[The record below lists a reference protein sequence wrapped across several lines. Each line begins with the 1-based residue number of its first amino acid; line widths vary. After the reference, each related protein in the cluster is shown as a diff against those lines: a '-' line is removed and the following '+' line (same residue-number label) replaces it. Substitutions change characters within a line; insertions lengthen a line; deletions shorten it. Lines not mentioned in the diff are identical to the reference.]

1 MADET
6 EDAPVGLVS
15 RLLDKVSTRH
25 WILFAGAVLLAIA
38 GLFGGLATV
47 HKEEPELPMLSVGE
61 EYAGAQ
67 FSVAVQKLEL
77 MDIAPDYS
85 FEADE
90 GNEYLVATIT
100 LTNNW
105 VETTTAIKDAIA
117 LEFLD
122 KEHSAA
128 ERTFLVS
135 DSTPLPQAQPGL
147 PIDVGVV
154 WQVPRGSIAD
164 DHMVQVSIMEATL
177 NTKTVLT
184 YGDRWDD
191 PLPVALVE
199 LPVHRVVSERE
210 GQ

>member
-1 MADET
+1 MGFVA
-6 EDAPVGLVS
+6 

-25 WILFAGAVLLAIA
+25 WILVAGAVVLAIT

-47 HKEEPELPMLSVGE
+47 HKDEPVLPVLSVGE
-61 EYAGAQ
+61 EHVGPH
-67 FSVAVQKLEL
+67 FSVAVHDLEL

-85 FEADE
+85 FEADD

-100 LTNNW
+100 VTNNW
-105 VETTTAIKDAIA
+105 VETTTSLKDALA
-117 LEFLD
+117 LDFLD
-122 KEHSAA
+122 KEHSTVD
-128 ERTFLVS
+128 RTFLLS
-135 DSTPLPQAQPGL
+135 DSTPLPQMHPRL

-164 DHMVQVSIMEATL
+164 DQIVRVSIMEATL
-177 NTKTVLT
+177 NTDTVLT

-199 LPVHRVVSERE
+199 LPVHRVADAGEE
-210 GQ
+210 